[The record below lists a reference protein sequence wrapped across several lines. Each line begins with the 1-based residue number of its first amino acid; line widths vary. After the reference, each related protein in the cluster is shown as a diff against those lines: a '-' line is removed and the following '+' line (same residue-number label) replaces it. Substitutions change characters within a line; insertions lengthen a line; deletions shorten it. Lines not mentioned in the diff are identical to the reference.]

1 MIRVRG
7 AIGVVFCAISLTAC
21 SGVTSGA
28 PVPAS
33 VAVTTT
39 APLATVTTV
48 STANFDRKVCAG
60 EDWLAQRGQ
69 GFYPTYRQLMQS
81 GGQGMSISP
90 VELAAQLAGLTTV
103 AAEGDGIDGSAI
115 VDQAGSDIRL
125 PVSTM
130 IRDADRLAQH
140 YADVAKGGL
149 SANSDMTPIITSFT
163 NALVACTKAGYQ
175 PTWFKPEEL
184 VRK

>member
-60 EDWLAQRGQ
+60 EDGLAQRGQ
-69 GFYPTYRQLMQS
+69 GFYPTYR
-81 GGQGMSISP
+81 
-90 VELAAQLAGLTTV
+90 
-103 AAEGDGIDGSAI
+103 
-115 VDQAGSDIRL
+115 
-125 PVSTM
+125 
-130 IRDADRLAQH
+130 
-140 YADVAKGGL
+140 
-149 SANSDMTPIITSFT
+149 
-163 NALVACTKAGYQ
+163 
-175 PTWFKPEEL
+175 
-184 VRK
+184 

>member
-1 MIRVRG
+1 
-7 AIGVVFCAISLTAC
+7 
-21 SGVTSGA
+21 
-28 PVPAS
+28 
-33 VAVTTT
+33 
-39 APLATVTTV
+39 
-48 STANFDRKVCAG
+48 
-60 EDWLAQRGQ
+60 
-69 GFYPTYRQLMQS
+69 MQS

-140 YADVAKGGL
+140 YADVVKGGL